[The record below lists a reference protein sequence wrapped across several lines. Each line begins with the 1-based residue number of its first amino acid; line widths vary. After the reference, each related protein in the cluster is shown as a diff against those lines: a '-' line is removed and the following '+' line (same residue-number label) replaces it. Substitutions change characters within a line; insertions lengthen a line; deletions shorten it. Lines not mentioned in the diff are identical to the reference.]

1 MGSSDTQK
9 NFKSTEKRENMNT
22 CDSSKV
28 LPSEPQAQDLQ
39 TGSQVRG
46 AGPRQLPSQERLC
59 LAIAYKK

>member
-1 MGSSDTQK
+1 
-9 NFKSTEKRENMNT
+9 MNT

-39 TGSQVRG
+39 TGSQVHG
-46 AGPRQLPSQERLC
+46 AGPRQLPSQEQLR